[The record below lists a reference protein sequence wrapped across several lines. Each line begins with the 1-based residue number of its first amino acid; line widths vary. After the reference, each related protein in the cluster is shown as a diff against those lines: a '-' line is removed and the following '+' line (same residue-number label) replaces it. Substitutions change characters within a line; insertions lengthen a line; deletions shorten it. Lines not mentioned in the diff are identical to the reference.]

1 MNVKQINFLKATIV
15 EVAIKMLELL
25 TQIDYGR

>member
-1 MNVKQINFLKATIV
+1 VNVKQINFLKATIV